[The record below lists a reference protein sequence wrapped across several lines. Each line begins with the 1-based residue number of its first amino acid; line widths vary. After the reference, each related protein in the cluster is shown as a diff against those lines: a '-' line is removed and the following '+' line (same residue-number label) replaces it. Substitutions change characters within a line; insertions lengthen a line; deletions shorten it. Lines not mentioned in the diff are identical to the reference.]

1 MSVDEKAEPVGLGRA
16 AASGVLWLA
25 VQKWLVRLS
34 AFATLIVLTH
44 HVSPRDFGVVA
55 AASTF
60 IPIIYLLSDVG
71 FSTYLLQ
78 SEESDRRS
86 LSTAFWT
93 TVVAGGVLSGVLWVA
108 SPLVGA
114 AFHSDAL
121 VGVLRALVLSVVPT
135 VLAGVPLALLRRG
148 LRFRAVAVQSLVAAI
163 SGQVAAIAV
172 AVSGGGVWA
181 LVSQVVVTQWVV
193 AVLAW
198 WSVRWFPGLAF
209 SPQKFRQMAA
219 FGVRVS
225 SVDFVGTARL
235 WAESLV
241 VTVVLGPA
249 AMGQLNVGQRVVQVA
264 QDLASGS
271 LVPVSTVV
279 FAKVREVPE
288 RLAASYLKALG
299 VAYGVVSPIM
309 VLIAVTAPQS
319 IPLVFGS
326 QWKASIVPAQAL
338 SVAAVITLGAMV
350 DHGLFY
356 GLGRPGTWLAY
367 AVVIDALTL
376 TTTLVAVHWG
386 LPGVAFGFLVVATVA
401 TAARWVLVGRLL
413 GMRPTQVARPF
424 VTALVPTAVT
434 LAVGAFVSTW
444 TSRVPSVWLGLALL
458 GAATLLV
465 NVLLLRLVGGR
476 VLRDALGL
484 LPVPAR
490 VTRPVV
496 RLLRLQPL
504 DGS

>member
-1 MSVDEKAEPVGLGRA
+1 
-16 AASGVLWLA
+16 
-25 VQKWLVRLS
+25 
-34 AFATLIVLTH
+34 
-44 HVSPRDFGVVA
+44 
-55 AASTF
+55 
-60 IPIIYLLSDVG
+60 
-71 FSTYLLQ
+71 
-78 SEESDRRS
+78 
-86 LSTAFWT
+86 
-93 TVVAGGVLSGVLWVA
+93 
-108 SPLVGA
+108 
-114 AFHSDAL
+114 
-121 VGVLRALVLSVVPT
+121 
-135 VLAGVPLALLRRG
+135 
-148 LRFRAVAVQSLVAAI
+148 
-163 SGQVAAIAV
+163 
-172 AVSGGGVWA
+172 
-181 LVSQVVVTQWVV
+181 
-193 AVLAW
+193 
-198 WSVRWFPGLAF
+198 
-209 SPQKFRQMAA
+209 
-219 FGVRVS
+219 VS

-264 QDLASGS
+264 QDLAAGS

-299 VAYGVVSPIM
+299 VAYGVVSPLM

-326 QWKASIVPAQAL
+326 QWTASIVPAQAL

-376 TTTLVAVHWG
+376 ATTVVAVRWG

-413 GMRPTQVARPF
+413 GMRPAQVARPF
-424 VTALVPTAVT
+424 LTALVPTAVT
-434 LAVGAFVSTW
+434 LAVGAVVSTW

-458 GAATLLV
+458 AATTVLV

-496 RLLRLQPL
+496 RVLRLEPL
-504 DGS
+504 DAS